1 MLLALPLAFLGI
13 PVRGLVVVLV
23 PADEALI
30 ATLVVPI
37 LIDPLR
43 VEVGLGEDAALIKLG
58 VLKHLRHF
66 GAQAGPVV
74 GHNTGGALLHPG
86 SEGLDGTCP
95 AGHILEE
102 LFALPRPHGVKVLK
116 GQLQHGADV
125 RAHGLQILLDLLH
138 QEDIL
143 EPGEQGNRNVVL

>member
-1 MLLALPLAFLGI
+1 MVQLGQVTAQADGLLVHSHLVGI
-13 PVRGLVVVLV
+13 DG
-23 PADEALI
+23 
-30 ATLVVPI
+30 
-37 LIDPLR
+37 
-43 VEVGLGEDAALIKLG
+43 GLGEDAALIKLG

-86 SEGLDGTCP
+86 SEGLDGACP